1 MCHQV
6 LSQAFDV
13 EHVTG
18 MVRRV
23 YAGRVRFHEGEAQ
36 IAPGVTVH
44 RVGGHS
50 GGLQVVRVHT
60 ERGWLV
66 LASDASHFIENRT
79 QRSPFP
85 IVLHV
90 GDMLEG
96 HRICEELADGDDF
109 IIPGHDPLVLER
121 WPRWLENQPDIVRI
135 DLAPLS

>member
-50 GGLQVVRVHT
+50 GGLQIVRVHT

-96 HRICEELADGDDF
+96 HRISEELADGDDF
-109 IIPGHDPLVLER
+109 IIPGHDPLVLAR
-121 WPRWLENQPDIVRI
+121 WPRWLENEPDIVRI
-135 DLAPLS
+135 DLAPLN